1 MIMQIVKAT
10 SENLASVI
18 MGKNIQFPWRGQ
30 RGIIISVPF
39 SEWKIFVRHYKDLLK
54 YRKPLNF
61 DRMFEI
67 GTEEVQFRHFMFDI
81 SWALYSEIACSSNV
95 GKDATL
101 ILPYFDDGVPIS
113 GLEVLKQINDTGYD
127 DIKRWDS
134 NLISATRN
142 YYSLA
147 DEADA
152 SFGLVDVSNLSSWN
166 MLAYKLCMYLQSKSS
181 NKVAME
187 KINIDLE
194 V

>member
-1 MIMQIVKAT
+1 MEIIRASKD
-10 SENLASVI
+10 NLASVI

-30 RGIIISVPF
+30 RGVIISVPF
-39 SEWKIFVRHYKDLLK
+39 NEWKIFVRQYKDLLK

-67 GTEEVQFRHFMFDI
+67 GTEEVQFRYFMFDI
-81 SWALYSEIACSSNV
+81 SWALYSEIACSSNI

-101 ILPYFDDGVPIS
+101 ILPYFEDGVSVS
-113 GLEVLKQINDTGYD
+113 GLDILKKINDTTED
-127 DIKRWDS
+127 NIIRWNN

-142 YYSLA
+142 YYSLV
-147 DEADA
+147 DETDA
-152 SFGLVDVSNLSSWN
+152 SFGLVDTSSLSAWN
-166 MLAYKLCMYLQSKSS
+166 MLAYKMCMYLQSKAN

>member
-1 MIMQIVKAT
+1 MEIIRASKD
-10 SENLASVI
+10 NLASVI

-30 RGIIISVPF
+30 RGVIISVPF
-39 SEWKIFVRHYKDLLK
+39 NEWKIFVRQYKDLLK

-67 GTEEVQFRHFMFDI
+67 GTEEVQFRYFMFDI

-101 ILPYFDDGVPIS
+101 ILPYFEDGVSVS
-113 GLEVLKQINDTGYD
+113 GLDILKKVNDTTED
-127 DIKRWDS
+127 NIIKWNN

-142 YYSLA
+142 YYSLV
-147 DEADA
+147 DETDA
-152 SFGLVDVSNLSSWN
+152 SFGLVDTSNLSAWN
-166 MLAYKLCMYLQSKSS
+166 MLAYKMCMYLQSKAN